1 MNLKKHHG
9 PRSFQLV
16 RAHSLDNRLKIEP
29 ITLCKLTKALN
40 TRVNNNN
47 TEIRWQSIQLMALL
61 APLLAFFCI
70 YICMVKQFSV
80 FFLLLS
86 LTMKG
91 LVQPS

>member
-29 ITLCKLTKALN
+29 ITLYKLTKALN

-61 APLLAFFCI
+61 TPLLAFFLYI
-70 YICMVKQFSV
+70 YLHGKTI
-80 FFLLLS
+80 
-86 LTMKG
+86 
-91 LVQPS
+91 